1 MTCFFVR
8 VETFNSS
15 WGIVL
20 SRFCFFAQN
29 GR

>member
-1 MTCFFVR
+1 MTCFLR